1 MRPGGLLVLVAL
13 LSAACGSSTSPG
25 YVSTA
30 DLKRHPEAGLV
41 YPNSYNVASVI
52 TEELDAPF
60 LEESPTPA
68 FEQTD
73 FSTADRVDRVVAWY
87 EDRLSSRGWADATD
101 QGNGNRRWER
111 GAHEDFDLNCSYVES
126 NGDRRCLA
134 VYTLRAP
141 RFPAPMAAA
150 PPFGSDPVAVGVVR
164 ERRVGLAATEF
175 RVQYLSGPPIPA
187 EGTAAAAAARA
198 QWPKGWCC
206 ASPVMLDDSSLPADP
221 SGARSAYHA
230 ALLQVAE
237 YDRPDVQG
245 DAFGSIERDEIRNLE
260 DAGFV
265 LANVGSMLLAG
276 SQANAYVFERGLR
289 EAVVFSIAYG
299 SPSIAGQGVRYRVAT
314 VQIVY
319 DVAPASCDLSRSE
332 CFDTLAG
339 TAGVSWIHA

>member
-30 DLKRHPEAGLV
+30 DLMSHPEAALV
-41 YPNSYNVASVI
+41 YPNSSKVATSV

-73 FSTADRVDRVVAWY
+73 FSTADLVDRVVAWY
-87 EDRLSSRGWADATD
+87 EDQLSSRGWSDAAD

-111 GAHEDFDLNCSYVES
+111 GTHEDFYLDCSYEES

-141 RFPAPMAAA
+141 RFAAPMAAA
-150 PPFGSDPVAVGVVR
+150 PPFGADPVAQKVVQ
-164 ERRVGLAATEF
+164 ERHVGLAATEF

-187 EGTAAAAAARA
+187 DGTAAAAAARA

-206 ASPVMLDDSSLPADP
+206 ASPVMLDDSSMPADP
-221 SGARSAYHA
+221 SGNRSAYHA
-230 ALLQVAE
+230 VLLQVAE

-245 DAFGSIERDEIRNLE
+245 GAFGSIERDEIRNLK

-265 LANVGSMLLAG
+265 LANVGSTLLAG
-276 SQANAYVFERGLR
+276 FQANAYVFERGLR

-314 VQIVY
+314 VRIVY
-319 DVAPASCDLSRSE
+319 DVAAGSCDLAYAE